1 MKLLLTVCG
10 VSCEPKTNAIV
21 CVAATLCAGGSD
33 VSGGVTPRS
42 VAVYHA
48 SFVSSILLSIVA
60 NTERDQPLH
69 YYSLDIGL
77 SPACI
82 LLVYVLNQNCHC

>member
-1 MKLLLTVCG
+1 MWQRRYVL
-10 VSCEPKTNAIV
+10 ERN
-21 CVAATLCAGGSD
+21 D

-60 NTERDQPLH
+60 NTERDQPLR

-82 LLVYVLNQNCHC
+82 LLVLLNQNCGC